1 MARNKGGFVF
11 TSNFEVKL
19 KEALDPRMTVS
30 AKADLINK
38 ESWPYDG
45 DTVYL
50 YEGLIVSAG
59 IDGVYRLIDVAKAL
73 EADFSGWE
81 RIDAPAAEKT
91 LIVDSLDVERAD
103 AALSARQGKLLKNDI
118 LTLASKLTGVY
129 TYRGSKNTFDSLPT
143 TDLIPG
149 DVWNVE
155 EQVGNYPAGTNW
167 AWTGTEWDALAGS
180 IDLSSYYTINQVNE
194 LVLQEKI
201 RAEAKESELSAL
213 IENNSSRISEVSLE
227 VNKNVELINSLSVQ
241 IGNLNQKN
249 IEQDNKIILLEET
262 VFGKEGSLSLLQ
274 EIKNNRES
282 IVLLNEKID
291 ENVEVLDKKIAVLNG
306 DKGTVGSVDNK
317 IDTALGWIDIEEKN

>member
-1 MARNKGGFVF
+1 MARNKGGFKF
-11 TSNFEVKL
+11 ASNFEVKI

-59 IDGVYRLIDVAKAL
+59 IDGVYRLINVAKAL

-180 IDLSSYYTINQVNE
+180 IDLSSYYTISQVNE
-194 LVLQEKI
+194 LVLQEKT
-201 RAEAKESELSAL
+201 RAEAKEGELSAL

-227 VNKNVELINSLSVQ
+227 VNKNAESINSLSIQ

-282 IVLLNEKID
+282 IVLLNEKVD
-291 ENVEVLDKKIAVLNG
+291 ENVGVLDKKIAVLNG
-306 DKGTVGSVDNK
+306 DKETVGSVDNK